1 MAWNVMCWR
10 NLIWNRKSGRGISCS
25 PAPFCKIANS
35 ICVNFNI
42 LSRIQMCPIRLV
54 VSAHMICSVLSCLW
68 TAADCATW
76 QTSFDPIESS
86 LTLPESFPILHR
98 ENTNSVNKW
107 PISARASAS
116 IYSAGGQGASDS
128 REHLIGWEAEVRG
141 DVIKIVDP
149 YWRKRKTKFWM
160 FISSK
165 CEFCHCLEH
174 ISLQITLRLTY
185 SY

>member
-54 VSAHMICSVLSCLW
+54 VSAHMICSMLSCLW

-86 LTLPESFPILHR
+86 LTLPESFPIHHR
-98 ENTNSVNKW
+98 ENTNSLNKW
-107 PISARASAS
+107 LISARASAS
-116 IYSAGGQGASDS
+116 IYSAGGRVLQILESIWLDEKLKCG
-128 REHLIGWEAEVRG
+128 V
-141 DVIKIVDP
+141 
-149 YWRKRKTKFWM
+149 M
-160 FISSK
+160 SSK
-165 CEFCHCLEH
+165 SLIHIGGRERISFECLYLLNANFV
-174 ISLQITLRLTY
+174 IVWSTLAYR
-185 SY
+185 